1 MKRLLGIGGLV
12 ACGALAAG
20 IPVVPG
26 WAQGA
31 LVKVDNLILTADGGF
46 TPHKLPRRAFA
57 PIDFEGHANVRSV
70 DGSIPA
76 PLRQVTIDFDRDG
89 RLSTRGLPT
98 CDPALLQA
106 ATVEEARAICAR
118 AVVGTG
124 HVEALI
130 AREGQAPAPVR
141 SALTL
146 FNGPPQEGKPTV
158 VLHARTTEPAE
169 QILVVTIPIER
180 RPGAFR
186 YRATVVLPSI
196 AAGRGAL
203 THIDVDIGRRYR
215 FGGRKRS
222 YVSARCSDNVL
233 STHGYFVFGTEPE
246 ATIISGAVEKPCT
259 AR

>member
-1 MKRLLGIGGLV
+1 VKRLLGICALV
-12 ACGALAAG
+12 GCGAL
-20 IPVVPG
+20 VVGVPMVG
-26 WAQGA
+26 GRAQGF
-31 LVKVDNLILTADGGF
+31 LVKVDNLILTGDGGF
-46 TPHKLPRRAFA
+46 APRKLPRRTFA
-57 PIDFEGHANVRSV
+57 PIDFVGHANVRSV

-76 PLRQVTIDFDRDG
+76 PLKQVTIDFDRDG
-89 RLSTRGLPT
+89 RLNTRGLPT

-106 ATVEEARAICAR
+106 ATVEEARAVCAR
-118 AVVGTG
+118 ALVGTG

-146 FNGPPQEGKPTV
+146 FNGAPQEGRPTV
-158 VLHARTTEPAE
+158 ILHARTSEPAV
-169 QILVVTIPIER
+169 QILVITIPIER

-186 YRATVVLPSI
+186 YRATVILPSI

-222 YVSARCSDNVL
+222 YVSARCSDSVL
-233 STHGYFVFGTEPE
+233 STHGYFAFATE
-246 ATIISGAVEKPCT
+246 TTDTVISGAVEKPCT

>member
-1 MKRLLGIGGLV
+1 MLV
-12 ACGALAAG
+12 ACGALVVGVPAAG
-20 IPVVPG
+20 G
-26 WAQGA
+26 WASGF
-31 LVKVDNLILTADGGF
+31 LVKVDNLILTGDGGF
-46 TPHKLPRRAFA
+46 APRKLPRRDFA
-57 PIDFEGHANVRSV
+57 PIDFVGHANVGSV

-76 PLRQVTIDFDRDG
+76 TLRQITVDFDRDG

-118 AVVGTG
+118 AIVGTG
-124 HVEALI
+124 HVGALI
-130 AREGQAPAPVR
+130 AREGQAPTPVR
-141 SALTL
+141 SALTI
-146 FNGPPQEGKPTV
+146 FNGAPQEGKPTV
-158 VLHARTTEPAE
+158 ILHARTTEPAV
-169 QILVVTIPIER
+169 QVLVITIPIER

-186 YRATVVLPSI
+186 YRATVILPSI

-233 STHGYFVFGTEPE
+233 STHGYFVFTTEPTD
-246 ATIISGAVEKPCT
+246 TIISGAVEKPCT

>member
-1 MKRLLGIGGLV
+1 MKRLLGIGALV
-12 ACGALAAG
+12 ACGAL
-20 IPVVPG
+20 VVAVPTVG
-26 WAQGA
+26 GRAQGF
-31 LVKVDNLILTADGGF
+31 LVKVDNLILSGDGGF
-46 TPHKLPRRAFA
+46 APRKLPRRAFA
-57 PIDFEGHANVRSV
+57 PIDFVGHANVDSV

-76 PLRQVTIDFDRDG
+76 PLRQITVDFDRDG

-130 AREGQAPAPVR
+130 AREGQAPTPVR

-146 FNGPPQEGKPTV
+146 FNGPSQEGRPTV
-158 VLHARTTEPAE
+158 ILHARTTEPAE
-169 QILVVTIPIER
+169 QVLAITIPIER
-180 RPGAFR
+180 HRGAFR
-186 YRATVVLPSI
+186 YRATVILPSI

-215 FGGRKRS
+215 FGGKRRS
-222 YVSARCSDNVL
+222 YVSARCSDGVL
-233 STHGYFVFGTEPE
+233 STHGYFAFAAEPID
-246 ATIISGAVEKPCT
+246 TIISGAVEKPCT